1 MLTEPGGEG
10 LAEGGDSGVRR
21 VVGFVAVQAGHPGLE
36 DVAGE
41 GEARFSDAQHNGA
54 GGGPGGLG
62 DLADLVDGNVA
73 DMCGKL
79 GHVCHPNRPPSRRLP
94 AGRPHAV
101 GRNGRAVGA
110 DILGGVL
117 SGLVIV
123 DKPQGWTSHDVVGR
137 MRRLAGTR
145 KVGHAGTLDPMATG
159 VLVLGINKATR
170 LLTYIVGTSK
180 TYTATIRLGESTVT
194 DDAEGEVAATA
205 VAAAVTEE
213 AIRAGVAALTGEIQQ
228 VPSSV
233 SAIKVNGERA
243 YARVRSG
250 EDVKLAA
257 RPVTIHRFEV
267 HAVRPARDGEVLD
280 VDVTVECS
288 SGTYIRAL
296 ARDLGEALASGG
308 HLTALRRTQ
317 VGPYTLDQA
326 RTLEQLAEEL
336 EVLEMSL
343 AARALMPNRELS
355 EDETT
360 EISFGRRIAAGVAAG
375 TPEAA
380 TADKPAAA
388 FAPDGTLVALL
399 ADAGSYAKP
408 VLVFARQRKARAETS
423 RQQEQQAE

>member
-1 MLTEPGGEG
+1 M
-10 LAEGGDSGVRR
+10 
-21 VVGFVAVQAGHPGLE
+21 
-36 DVAGE
+36 
-41 GEARFSDAQHNGA
+41 
-54 GGGPGGLG
+54 
-62 DLADLVDGNVA
+62 
-73 DMCGKL
+73 
-79 GHVCHPNRPPSRRLP
+79 
-94 AGRPHAV
+94 
-101 GRNGRAVGA
+101 
-110 DILGGVL
+110 L

-159 VLVLGINKATR
+159 VLVVGINKATR

-194 DDAEGEVAATA
+194 DDAEGEVTATRSAAS
-205 VAAAVTEE
+205 VTEE
-213 AIRAGVAALTGEIQQ
+213 AVRTGVAALTGEIEQ

-250 EDVKLAA
+250 EEVKLAA

-267 HAVRPARDGEVLD
+267 HGLRPARGGEALDVDVLD

-296 ARDLGEALASGG
+296 ARDLGEALGVGG

-326 RTLEQLAEEL
+326 HTLEQLAEEL
-336 EVLEMSL
+336 DVLEMSQ

-355 EDETT
+355 DEETT

-375 TPEAA
+375 TPDAA
-380 TADKPAAA
+380 TPEKPAAA

-399 ADAGSYAKP
+399 ADKGSYAKP
-408 VLVFARQRKARAETS
+408 VLVFAPDNEKRAPKQPTA
-423 RQQEQQAE
+423 EQQAGQ